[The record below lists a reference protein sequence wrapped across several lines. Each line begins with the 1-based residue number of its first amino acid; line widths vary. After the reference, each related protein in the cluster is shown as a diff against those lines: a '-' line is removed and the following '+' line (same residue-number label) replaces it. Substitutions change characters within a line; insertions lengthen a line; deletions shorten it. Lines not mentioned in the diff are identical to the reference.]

1 MSIAKGMAKYK
12 TISEKVTAEYKEK
25 GSSFFAYVYGIST
38 KTEVEKI
45 LTELKKEHPQAR
57 HFCYAYRLGVK
68 GEDYRINDDGE
79 PKNSAGMPIFN
90 QLKSFEVTN
99 ILAVV
104 VRYFGGTKL
113 GVSGLVSAYKTATQS
128 ALSTSEI
135 IEKEE
140 TEILEFICDY
150 SILDRVKYLIQQTES
165 CQILQET
172 YTDKINLK
180 VEVAIEQIT
189 DFKQKIEELGG
200 ELVGDL

>member
-12 TISEKVTAEYKEK
+12 TIIGKVTAEYKEK
-25 GSSFFAYVYGIST
+25 GSSFLAYVYGIST
-38 KTEVEKI
+38 KDEIDDI
-45 LTELKKEHPQAR
+45 LINLKKEHPQAR

-79 PKNSAGMPIFN
+79 PKNSAGMPIYN

-99 ILAVV
+99 ILAIV

-128 ALSTSEI
+128 ALSTAEI

-140 TEILEFICDY
+140 TEIIEIICDY
-150 SILDRVKYLIQQTES
+150 SIIDRVKYHIQQTES
-165 CQILQET
+165 CQILQEN
-172 YTDKINLK
+172 YTDKIHLK
-180 VEVAIEQIT
+180 IEISKEQLT

-200 ELVGDL
+200 ELVEKD